1 MKNSPIAEFLIH
13 LSIEKGLA
21 ANTTAAYSRDLTK
34 FESHLS
40 EQGIQASEV
49 TKNDIIWYIDQLRSS
64 GHNASSI
71 CRFLSSLR
79 GFYRFL
85 LKENRV
91 HHDPT
96 ENIAS
101 PKKWQTVPKALH
113 VREIVALLEAN
124 AAGRFSSRDAVML
137 ELLYSSGLRV
147 SELVSIKLEDL
158 HLQAGYIRVM
168 GKGSK
173 ERIVPISSQTKD
185 KLDFYLKSVRP
196 ATVKTATGSPYLFL
210 TNRGMPMSRQR
221 FWQTLRA
228 IGKATGIRVTPHMI
242 RHSFATHLLEGGA
255 DLRALQKM
263 LGHSDIS
270 TTQIYTRVSGDRLRE
285 THRKHHPRS

>member
-1 MKNSPIAEFLIH
+1 MQSSLIVDFLIH

-21 ANTTAAYSRDLTK
+21 ANTAAAYKRDLMN
-34 FESHLS
+34 FEEHLLQ
-40 EQGIQASEV
+40 QGIRLDKAQKRDVIS
-49 TKNDIIWYIDQLRSS
+49 YIDQLRSS
-64 GHNASSI
+64 GHNVSSI

-85 LKENRV
+85 LKESRV

-96 ENIAS
+96 ENISS
-101 PKKWQTVPKALH
+101 PKKWQTVPKALPLQD
-113 VREIVALLEAN
+113 ILSLLETHMK
-124 AAGRFSSRDAVML
+124 GRFSSRDAVML
-137 ELLYSSGLRV
+137 ELLYSSGMRV
-147 SELVSIKLEDL
+147 SELVSLKIEDL

-173 ERIVPISSQTKD
+173 ERVVPISPQTKER
-185 KLDFYLKSVRP
+185 LDFYLRSVRP
-196 ATVKTATGSPYLFL
+196 VNVKKPMGSSYLFL
-210 TNRGMPMSRQR
+210 TNRGKPMTRQR
-221 FWQTLRA
+221 FWQTLRSIGEA
-228 IGKATGIRVTPHMI
+228 IGIRVSPHMV

-270 TTQIYTRVSGDRLRE
+270 TTQIYTKVTRDRLRE